1 MYDEYLWINN
11 KYEKLGTRE
20 IDLSSY
26 IKQSDIVAIT
36 NSEIDAA
43 FA

>member
-1 MYDEYLWINN
+1 MMNIYGSTISM
-11 KYEKLGTRE
+11 KKLGTRE

-26 IKQSDIVAIT
+26 IKQSDMVAIT